1 MQPLGKGQ
9 LSPREADFVKPVR
22 GIQFGECDTSG
33 GPVCGLNIKGSCVP
47 EGAFSVLGWSP
58 LIQWDKRREGAAHN
72 ARIDFS
78 AGIAAPALN
87 KAIEPTEFNSR

>member
-1 MQPLGKGQ
+1 M
-9 LSPREADFVKPVR
+9 
-22 GIQFGECDTSG
+22 
-33 GPVCGLNIKGSCVP
+33 
-47 EGAFSVLGWSP
+47 GWSP